1 MGPTGPS
8 FASNFADFYGQM
20 SQGGIND
27 NPDDI
32 GPGES
37 VNFPSPIVNPFG
49 IIQRKEGTSPNE
61 FVLPPDSIFEIT
73 FQVTTNNAGELIV
86 VLNGNELVQTV
97 VGKSGGGSLVG
108 MSIITTPSGSESILS
123 INNPVGSPPGGL
135 KIDESSGS
143 LIQPLTCHLIIK
155 KIGF

>member
-1 MGPTGPS
+1 
-8 FASNFADFYGQM
+8 M
-20 SQGGIND
+20 SQGGVND
-27 NPDDI
+27 NPDDV

-37 VNFPSPIVNPFG
+37 VNFPNPPVNPFG

-61 FVLPPDSIFEIT
+61 FTLPPDCIFEIT
-73 FQVTTNNAGELIV
+73 FQVTTDNTGELIV

-97 VGKSGGGSLVG
+97 VGMSGGGSLVG

-143 LIQPLTCHLIIK
+143 LAQPLTCHLIIK